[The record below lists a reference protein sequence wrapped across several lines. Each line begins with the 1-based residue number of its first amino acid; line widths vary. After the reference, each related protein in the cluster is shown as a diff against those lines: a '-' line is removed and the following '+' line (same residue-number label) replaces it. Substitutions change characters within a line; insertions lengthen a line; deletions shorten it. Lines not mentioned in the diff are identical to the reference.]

1 MPRFLDDTP
10 KNIGLPPGTP
20 VSNNEGR
27 TEKVRIT
34 VIDYDDKQ
42 FHESEVT
49 SVEECFP
56 FRDKETV
63 TWINV
68 DGIHDVSIVEKLCA
82 HYGIHPLVTEDIV
95 DTKQRPKME
104 DFDDYIYIVLKMLT
118 FDGENDTVASE
129 QVSIILGKGTII
141 TFQERIGG
149 DVFELIRSRIRNNK
163 GRMRKLKA
171 DYLAYSLIDAIVDN
185 YFIILENIG
194 GMISFLEEEMMADPS
209 PEMMHFIH
217 ELKRDVLF
225 VRKSVWPLR
234 EVVSSFQKSESSLVH
249 QTTWVYLRDVY
260 DHTIQVMD
268 AVEIFRDMLT
278 GLVDIYLSSLSNK
291 VNEVMKFLTIIA
303 TIFIPL
309 TFVAG
314 VYGMNFK
321 HMPELETRWGYF
333 AVVGFMVAVGI
344 TMLAYF
350 KRKKWL

>member
-1 MPRFLDDTP
+1 MPRFFDDTP

-20 VSNNEGR
+20 VSHDEDR
-27 TEKVRIT
+27 TEKVKIT
-34 VIDYDDKQ
+34 VIDYDENQ

-49 SVEECFP
+49 AVEECFP
-56 FRDKETV
+56 FRDKDTV

-68 DGIHDVSIVEKLCA
+68 DGIHDVSVVEKLCT
-82 HYGIHPLVTEDIV
+82 HYGIHPLVIEDIV
-95 DTKQRPKME
+95 DTKQRPKVE
-104 DFDDYIYIVLKMLT
+104 DFEEYIYVVLKMLT

-141 TFQERIGG
+141 TFQEKIGG
-149 DVFELIRSRIRNNK
+149 DVFELIRSRIRNDK
-163 GRMRKLKA
+163 GRIRKMKA

-194 GMISFLEEEMMADPS
+194 GMISFLEEEMLADPS

-234 EVVSSFQKSESSLVH
+234 EVVNGLQKSESHLIC

-278 GLVDIYLSSLSNK
+278 GMVDIYLSSLSNR
-291 VNEVMKFLTIIA
+291 VNEVMKFLTMIA

-333 AVVGFMVAVGI
+333 VVIGIMLAVGI
-344 TMLAYF
+344 TMLAF
-350 KRKKWL
+350 FRRKKWL

>member
-1 MPRFLDDTP
+1 MPRFFDETP

-20 VSNNEGR
+20 VHSGE
-27 TEKVRIT
+27 ESSQKVRIT
-34 VIDYDDKQ
+34 VIDYDESQ
-42 FHESEVT
+42 FQEREVT
-49 SVEECFP
+49 EVEECFP
-56 FRDKETV
+56 FRDKDTV

-68 DGIHDVSIVEKLCA
+68 DGIHDVNIVEKLCT
-82 HYGIHPLVTEDIV
+82 HYGIHPLVIEDIV

-104 DFDDYIYIVLKMLT
+104 DFDDYVYIVLKMLT
-118 FDGENDTVASE
+118 FDGESDAVASE

-141 TFQERIGG
+141 TFQEKIGG
-149 DVFELIRSRIRNNK
+149 DVFEMIRSRIRNNK
-163 GRMRKLKA
+163 GRMRKMKA

-185 YFIILENIG
+185 YFLILENIG
-194 GMISFLEEEMMADPS
+194 SMISFIEEEMIADPS
-209 PEMMHFIH
+209 PEVMHFIH
-217 ELKRDVLF
+217 ELKRDILF
-225 VRKSVWPLR
+225 LRKSVWPLR
-234 EVVSSFQKSESSLVH
+234 EVINNMQKSESPLLSH
-249 QTTWVYLRDVY
+249 TTFIYMRDVY
-260 DHTIQVMD
+260 DHTIQVID
-268 AVEIFRDMLT
+268 TVEVYRDMLA

-321 HMPELETRWGYF
+321 FMPELETRWGYY
-333 AVVGFMVAVGI
+333 GILCFMAAIGI